1 MSRALVSR
9 SLLPGEED
17 EHIARCRVHVQLQ
30 YGGYRGLDIVGL
42 GLGGVHE
49 LHRVGAPQHL
59 HRRRAAKVAA
69 EDLVGVTL
77 RVRVTPRVRV
87 RVRARARA
95 RARVGVRDRVRVGVR
110 DRVGVGV
117 RVGVG
122 LAAAED
128 LEIESG

>member
-128 LEIESG
+128 LELQGG

>member
-1 MSRALVSR
+1 MSRA
-9 SLLPGEED
+9 LLPGEED

-110 DRVGVGV
+110 DRVRVGV

-128 LEIESG
+128 LELQGG

>member
-1 MSRALVSR
+1 MSR

-128 LEIESG
+128 LELERG